1 MSAAQNF
8 KNFAGNMQHGAK
20 NASLSLLQ
28 RSLRILS
35 GFFIGVVLAL
45 ITQEFTQNGTLV
57 LVFLTI
63 MFMLVVYKILRSLSI
78 WQIIIFDVICI
89 LVANTLRMYIMMA
102 P

>member
-1 MSAAQNF
+1 MSVAQNF
-8 KNFAGNMQHGAK
+8 KNLAGNMQHGAK

-28 RSLRILS
+28 RSLRMLS
-35 GFFIGVVLAL
+35 GFFIGIVLAL
-45 ITQEFTQNGTLV
+45 IVQEFTQNGTLV
-57 LVFLTI
+57 LVFLTT
-63 MFMLVVYKILRSLSI
+63 MFMLIVYKLLRALSI